1 MVFRAPLGRKA
12 RHEIAGGHRCPKRI
26 SRVQRI
32 KPESVAARRLGGALG
47 CWVRRQEL
55 QSTLSHTRNRAGAKN
70 LRPNP
75 QISPNLHLKC
85 PFPLLL
91 PPAILCPPFL
101 KRFALGLLRVSMSPV
116 LIWSPT
122 KKRMSL
128 KTRAAFGF
136 ELLLGRPSGPRG
148 PLGSALKFWLRSFKL
163 LGFEFKPALSAAS
176 RIHLRLQFAVFKLSE
191 RAVSCPD
198 R

>member
-1 MVFRAPLGRKA
+1 MSEKNFEGAANKAGIGGGEALGRRLRLLGPA
-12 RHEIAGGHRCPKRI
+12 AGT
-26 SRVQRI
+26 
-32 KPESVAARRLGGALG
+32 A
-47 CWVRRQEL
+47 
-55 QSTLSHTRNRAGAKN
+55 STLSHTRNRAGAKN

-163 LGFEFKPALSAAS
+163 LGYKLRSVLSLLSAFIRGSKRGFQA
-176 RIHLRLQFAVFKLSE
+176 F
-191 RAVSCPD
+191 
-198 R
+198 